1 VDGEEADGFC
11 GQGSSGLSEAE
22 VVYLDPEDT
31 FAVIRERLRA
41 TEGDRVVLVV
51 PKECPGLD
59 SLVDLKL
66 LARQVAALEKE
77 VTLVSTRRE
86 FRELAR
92 SLGFRTFSSTAWA
105 RRTKWPARKKG
116 LPLTSGTSLTRKS
129 LTRSMLVPPASG
141 TVGVGGIVVLAAAF
155 AGMLAFMALL
165 TVVFVPTAKVTL
177 HPVVYPVSST
187 MTVVASPDLEAVDFI
202 NVRIPARQ
210 VELEVVGDD
219 EIATTALRD
228 EPDAKAIGEVV
239 FTNKRSEATTVMS
252 DTVVVTSGGTTV
264 RFVTTDEVIVPAGVG
279 SRGRAPVEAVEP
291 GPTGNVPA
299 YSINRVEGPMD
310 RQVNVINVAP
320 TTGGGM
326 SQVAYVTAADKD
338 QLSESSLHKLKEE
351 GYYTLTAG
359 LAEGEILPHESLLP
373 VVLSETYDKFPG
385 EVADSLGLHMQA
397 LVRGTVINKEDVDLL
412 GLRMLELEV
421 REGFQLLLDQTEVRI
436 DEISDV
442 DYDGT
447 LTFQMTAEG
456 LSWMEIDAVEVQEA
470 VRGKSAAAAEEYL
483 EQHYSLATEPVVE
496 ISPSWWDRI
505 PWLPFRIAVEVV
517 SQGQPVD

>member
-1 VDGEEADGFC
+1 M
-11 GQGSSGLSEAE
+11 SEPE
-22 VVYLDPEDT
+22 IIYLDPEDT

-41 TEGDRVVLVV
+41 AEGDRVVLVV

-66 LARQVAALEKE
+66 LGRQMAALGKE
-77 VTLVSTRRE
+77 VALVSTRRE
-86 FRELAR
+86 LRELAK

-116 LPLTSGTSLTRKS
+116 LQLTAGASRARDSLATSIPTP
-129 LTRSMLVPPASG
+129 VASG
-141 TVGVGGIVVLAAAF
+141 AVGVGGIVVLATAF
-155 AGMLAFMALL
+155 AGMLAFMGLL
-165 TVVFVPTAKVTL
+165 AVVFVPTAKVTL
-177 HPVVYPVSST
+177 HPVVYPVST
-187 MTVVASPDLEAVDFI
+187 TLTVVASPDLEAVDFI
-202 NVRIPARQ
+202 NVRVPARR

-239 FTNKRSEATTVMS
+239 FTNRRSEATTVLS

-264 RFVTTDEVIVPAGVG
+264 RFVTTEEVTIPAGVG
-279 SRGRAPVEAVEP
+279 GRGRAPIEAIEP
-291 GPTGNVPA
+291 GPTGNVAA

-326 SQVAYVTAADKD
+326 SQVSYVTAADKD
-338 QLSESSLHKLKEE
+338 QLRESSLHKLKEE
-351 GYYTLTAG
+351 GYYTLAAG
-359 LAEGEILPHESLLP
+359 LAEEEMLPHESLLAF
-373 VVLSETYDKFPG
+373 VLSETYDKFPG
-385 EVADSLGLHMQA
+385 EVAESLGLHMQA
-397 LVRGTVINKEDVDLL
+397 LVRGTVINREDVELL
-412 GLRMLELEV
+412 GLRMVQLEV
-421 REGFQLLLDQTEVRI
+421 REGFQLLSDETEVRI

-442 DYDGT
+442 EYDGT

-456 LSWMEIDAVEVQEA
+456 LSWMEIDEVEIREA

-483 EQHYSLATEPVVE
+483 AGHLSLATEPVVE
-496 ISPSWWDRI
+496 ISPAWWGRI
-505 PWLPFRIAVEVV
+505 PWLPFRTAVEVV
-517 SQGQPVD
+517 SQGQAVD